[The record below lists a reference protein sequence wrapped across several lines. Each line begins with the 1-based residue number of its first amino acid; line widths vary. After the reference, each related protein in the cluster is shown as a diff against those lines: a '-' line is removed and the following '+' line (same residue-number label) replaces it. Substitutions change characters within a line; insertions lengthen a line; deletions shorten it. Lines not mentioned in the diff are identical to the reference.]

1 MAHIYRLSFETGLKY
16 EYQAE
21 LSWYF
26 VIMVPQSGFR
36 YEREPQSPLVDVVIP
51 YYNGFDYLKLAI
63 ASVLA
68 QSFRNFRLIVIDD
81 CTSDDR
87 AEKYIQE
94 LNDSRIIYTYNS
106 VNLGLQGNFEKSRLS
121 ISAKWGVILGHDD
134 LLLPE
139 YLKEMLAGAEKF
151 PSSGIIQPLVNVIN
165 DKGVVINTL
174 VDTAKKLIR
183 SLTIFLANFR
193 RLNSWRNKDTL
204 VQSEM
209 AIKAIM
215 VGDFLYFPTLMW
227 KNEFLSK
234 HEFRQDLYVTLDI
247 EIIINLLNSGADL
260 LLVGKPLAKYR
271 RHSASKSGIPEHRFT
286 RLEEESNLYKE
297 FSRRFTDDKHL
308 KMLSWLHLSTRM
320 YALLESAKAAS
331 QFKFQLAV
339 KFLILAFT

>member
-1 MAHIYRLSFETGLKY
+1 
-16 EYQAE
+16 
-21 LSWYF
+21 
-26 VIMVPQSGFR
+26 
-36 YEREPQSPLVDVVIP
+36 
-51 YYNGFDYLKLAI
+51 
-63 ASVLA
+63 
-68 QSFRNFRLIVIDD
+68 
-81 CTSDDR
+81 
-87 AEKYIQE
+87 
-94 LNDSRIIYTYNS
+94 
-106 VNLGLQGNFEKSRLS
+106 
-121 ISAKWGVILGHDD
+121 
-134 LLLPE
+134 
-139 YLKEMLAGAEKF
+139 
-151 PSSGIIQPLVNVIN
+151 
-165 DKGVVINTL
+165 
-174 VDTAKKLIR
+174 
-183 SLTIFLANFR
+183 
-193 RLNSWRNKDTL
+193 
-204 VQSEM
+204 
-209 AIKAIM
+209 
-215 VGDFLYFPTLMW
+215 MW